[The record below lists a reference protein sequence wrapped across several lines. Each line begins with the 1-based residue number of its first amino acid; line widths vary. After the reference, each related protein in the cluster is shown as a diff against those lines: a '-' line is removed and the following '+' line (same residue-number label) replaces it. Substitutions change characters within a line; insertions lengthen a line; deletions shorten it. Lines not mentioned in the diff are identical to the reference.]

1 VGFQHEST
9 LAGYAR
15 AAVDLKIR
23 MTEYTATAAFTDY
36 VRTWLQVHFGDGA
49 ATATVPMTDH
59 TVHDFARYASFVWRH
74 GESYV
79 VAPAMTAIVAAA
91 ASCLDLTGEVLADDA
106 APADAGV
113 VFFPEPVYQRDPDGR
128 IHSIGAITWSRAIPV
143 PAAGSATPSWIVAGW
158 ADLGDPHDPA
168 SAELRADIARLPH
181 LTGRFGPYMLVDID
195 RLPIGEPVHGV
206 TWHPDDGDREWHTAP
221 NGRYVID
228 TTATNTLVAS
238 RLAYAFWRIQAQ
250 PLAAVAAPPLD
261 RHARRRAD
269 RASIEHGTRVVML
282 RRATTSADRD
292 GDAKWHYRVRFAV
305 RGHWRRL
312 HDRDGRPYRI
322 WINAYIK
329 GPDGAPL
336 LHGETVSVLAR

>member
-1 VGFQHEST
+1 MGFQHEST

-36 VRTWLQVHFGDGA
+36 VRTWLKVRLADDA
-49 ATATVPMTDH
+49 ANTIPVTDVTVR
-59 TVHDFARYASFVWRH
+59 DFAQYAALVWQH

-91 ASCLDLTGEVLADDA
+91 ASCLDLTGEVLTDDI
-106 APADAGV
+106 APTDAGV
-113 VFFPEPVYQRDPDGR
+113 LFFPEPVYQRDPDGR
-128 IHSIGAITWSRAIPV
+128 IHSIGAITWSRAIPA
-143 PAAGSATPSWIVAGW
+143 PAAGAATPGWIVAGW
-158 ADLGDPHDPA
+158 ADFGDPHDPA
-168 SAELRADIARLPH
+168 SAELRADLARLPH
-181 LTGRFGPYMLVDID
+181 QAGRFGPYLLVDID

-206 TWHPDDGDREWHTAP
+206 TWNPDDDREWHTAP

-228 TTATNTLVAS
+228 TTATSTLVAS

-250 PLAAVAAPPLD
+250 PLATVVAPPLD
-261 RHARRRAD
+261 RHARRRAE
-269 RASIEHGTRVVML
+269 RASITHGTRVVML
-282 RRATTSADRD
+282 RRTSQAADRGE

-312 HDRDGRPYRI
+312 HDKDGRPYRI

-336 LHGETVSVLAR
+336 LHGEKVAVLAR

>member
-1 VGFQHEST
+1 VGFLHEST

-36 VRTWLQVHFGDGA
+36 VQTWLQVRFGAGATTA
-49 ATATVPMTDH
+49 ATPMADAG
-59 TVHDFARYASFVWRH
+59 DFARYACVVWQH

-91 ASCLDLTGEVLADDA
+91 ASRLDLTGEILTDDV

-128 IHSIGAITWSRAIPV
+128 IYSIGAITWSRAVPV
-143 PAAGSATPSWIVAGW
+143 PAAGSATASWIVAGW
-158 ADLGDPHDPA
+158 ADLGDPHDPS
-168 SAELRADIARLPH
+168 SAQLRADIARLPH
-181 LTGRFGPYMLVDID
+181 LTGRFGPYMLVELTL
-195 RLPIGEPVHGV
+195 LPIGAPVPGIA
-206 TWHPDDGDREWHTAP
+206 WLCDDGDQEWHTAP
-221 NGRYVID
+221 DGRYVID
-228 TTATNTLVAS
+228 TTAANTSVAS

-250 PLAAVAAPPLD
+250 PLAAVTAPPLD
-261 RHARRRAD
+261 RPVRRRAE
-269 RASIEHGTRVVML
+269 RASIVHGTRVVML
-282 RRATTSADRD
+282 RRATASTDRD
-292 GDAKWHYRVRFAV
+292 SDAKWHYRVRFAV

-312 HDRDGRPYRI
+312 HDKDGRPYRI

-336 LHGETVSVLAR
+336 QHGETVSVLAR